1 VGVEGRWQA
10 GCCRE
15 TGRYH
20 KACGRRLDGRSL
32 CVVTRVVFI
41 TQQFDPSH
49 PALAS
54 TVPQV
59 TALARYVD
67 EVVIVADRI
76 VPSALPPNAR
86 AHSFRARTKLGR
98 GLRLLRAVT
107 SELRGLSGD
116 GVVIAHMCPVYAI
129 TVGPIVRLRRVPLLM
144 WWVHWKIDLV
154 VRTAE
159 LVCTRVV
166 SVDTRSFPHA
176 TKKLVTVGQ
185 SIDVADIPIRPRA
198 ETRRE
203 GPLRVLAAGRYSPAK
218 HLDTLLRAVRS
229 ASDRGAELRLDVYGP
244 SFGEEGRLEREA
256 LERLAVELDLSGSVE
271 LHDSITRGEVME
283 LLGGADLLVNNAR
296 GGADRIVYEAGASG
310 LPVLASNPAHTGF
323 LDPDAFFG
331 RDDPEGLAERLVAVA
346 ALSPA
351 ERDEIGRRLRERVE
365 RENSVDSWS
374 RGLLRAAGLEQ
385 RFTASTDVQTLP
397 ALDADGHAGET
408 RAS

>member
-1 VGVEGRWQA
+1 M
-10 GCCRE
+10 
-15 TGRYH
+15 
-20 KACGRRLDGRSL
+20 
-32 CVVTRVVFI
+32 TRVVFI

-67 EVVIVADRI
+67 EVVIVTDRI

-86 AHSFRARTKLGR
+86 AHSFRARTKIGR
-98 GLRLLRAVT
+98 GLRLLRVVAQ
-107 SELRGLSGD
+107 ELRGRRGD
-116 GVVIAHMCPVYAI
+116 VAVIVHMCPVYAI
-129 TVGPIVRLRRVPLLM
+129 IVGPLVRLRRVPLVM
-144 WWVHWKIDLV
+144 WWVHWKVDLV

-159 LVCTRVV
+159 RFCTRIV
-166 SVDTRSFPHA
+166 SVDTRSFPHP
-176 TKKLVTVGQ
+176 TTKLVTVGQ

-198 ETRRE
+198 GTRAE
-203 GPLRVLAAGRYSPAK
+203 GSLRVLAVGRYSPAK
-218 HLDTLLRAVRS
+218 HLDTVLRAVRI

-244 SFGEEGRLEREA
+244 SFGEEGRLEHEA
-256 LERLAVELDLSGSVE
+256 LERLAAELDLGGRVA
-271 LHDSITRGEVME
+271 LHDAVTRAEVME
-283 LLGGADLLVNNAR
+283 LLAGADLLVNNAR

-310 LPVLASNPAHTGF
+310 MPVLASNAAHTGF

-331 RDDPEGLAERLVAVA
+331 RDDAEGLAERLVAVA

-374 RGLLRAAGLEQ
+374 TGLLAAAGIN
-385 RFTASTDVQTLP
+385 
-397 ALDADGHAGET
+397 
-408 RAS
+408 RA